1 MISEYYTNSEE
12 EQMANPYGRILLP
25 LVTPFD
31 RNEEVDYEKYGQL
44 AEYVIAKKYCDSL
57 IVSGTTGEFNTL
69 TVDERAKL
77 LETALKAAAGKV
89 PVIAGVGC
97 ASTRETVALAQKAEK
112 IGADCI
118 MIVAPFYCKPTQ
130 DAVYEHFKIVHDA
143 TNLPILLYNI
153 PIFTG
158 INMEPELV
166 RRLAALPRVVGIK
179 DEAGLNPIQITDYYL
194 ATKSVKPDFLLFNG
208 DDLMLMPTIPQGAM
222 GIVSGG
228 AQLVGDRIRKVFELY
243 ESGKNNEAMEVYRD
257 IFRLFRGFGVNGR
270 VHPNPMLRAAIEVVT
285 GIKVGPPRRPLDPIT
300 DSERRFLME
309 LLKEVKLI

>member
-1 MISEYYTNSEE
+1 MG
-12 EQMANPYGRILLP
+12 NPYGRILLP

-31 RNEEVDYEKYGQL
+31 CNEEVDYKKYIQL
-44 AEYVIAKKYCDSL
+44 IEYVIAKKYCDSL
-57 IVSGTTGEFNTL
+57 IVTGTTGEFNTL
-69 TVDERAKL
+69 TVDERARL
-77 LETALKAAAGKV
+77 LETALRAAAGKV

-97 ASTRETVALAQKAEK
+97 ASTRETVALAQKAER

-130 DAVYEHFKIVHDA
+130 DAIYEHFRIVHDA
-143 TNLPILLYNI
+143 TNIPILLYNI

-158 INMEPELV
+158 INMEPALV
-166 RRLAALPRVVGIK
+166 GRLAALPRVVGIK

-208 DDLMLMPTIPQGAM
+208 DDLMLMPTIPQGAV

-228 AQLVGDRIRKVFELY
+228 AHLVGDRIRKVFELY
-243 ESGKNNEAMEVYRD
+243 ETGKNTEAMEVYRD

-285 GIKVGPPRRPLDPIT
+285 GIEIGPPRRPLDPIT
-300 DSERRFLME
+300 DGERKFLMG
-309 LLKEVKLI
+309 LLKEVNLI

>member
-1 MISEYYTNSEE
+1 MISGYNMNIEE

-31 RNEEVDYEKYGQL
+31 RNEEVDYEKYKQL
-44 AEYVIAKKYCDSL
+44 AEYVIARKYCDSL
-57 IVSGTTGEFNTL
+57 IVTGTTGEFNTL
-69 TVDERAKL
+69 TVDERARL
-77 LETALKAAAGKV
+77 LETALKAAAGRV

-97 ASTRETVALAQKAEK
+97 ASTKETVALAQKAEK
-112 IGADCI
+112 IGANCI

-130 DAVYEHFKIVHDA
+130 DAVYEHFRIVHDA
-143 TNLPILLYNI
+143 TKLPILLYNI

-158 INMEPELV
+158 INMEPALV
-166 RRLAALPRVVGIK
+166 GRLAALARVVGIK

-228 AQLVGDRIRKVFELY
+228 AQLVGDRIRKVFDLY
-243 ESGKNNEAMEVYRD
+243 ESGKNTEAMEVYRD

-270 VHPNPMLRAAIEVVT
+270 IHPNPMLRAAIEVVT
-285 GIKVGPPRRPLDPIT
+285 GIKVGSPRRPLDPIT
-300 DSERRFLME
+300 DSERKFLME

>member
-1 MISEYYTNSEE
+1 MISEYHRKAEE
-12 EQMANPYGRILLP
+12 KQMANPYGRILVP

-31 RNEEVDYEKYGQL
+31 RNEEVDYVRYAQL
-44 AEYVIAKKYCDSL
+44 AEYVIAQKYCDSL
-57 IVSGTTGEFNTL
+57 VVTGTTGEFNTL
-69 TVDERAKL
+69 TADERAKL
-77 LETALKAAAGKV
+77 FETALKAAAGRV

-130 DAVYEHFKIVHDA
+130 DAVYEHFRIVHDA

-158 INMEPELV
+158 INMEPALV
-166 RRLAALPRVVGIK
+166 GRLAALPRVVGIK
-179 DEAGLNPIQITDYYL
+179 DEAGLNPVQITDYYL
-194 ATKSVKPDFLLFNG
+194 ATRSVKPDFLLFNG
-208 DDLMLMPTIPQGAM
+208 DDLMLMPTLVQGAI

-228 AQLVGDRIRKVFELY
+228 AHLVGDRIRKIFDLY
-243 ESGKNNEAMEVYRD
+243 EEGKNQEAMEVYRG

-270 VHPNPMLRAAIEVVT
+270 IHPNPMLRAAIEVVT
-285 GIKVGPPRRPLDPIT
+285 GIKIGPPRRPLDPIT
-300 DSERRFLME
+300 DSEREFLIG
-309 LLKEVKLI
+309 LLKETKLI

>member
-1 MISEYYTNSEE
+1 MG
-12 EQMANPYGRILLP
+12 NPYGRILLP

-31 RNEEVDYEKYGQL
+31 CNEEVDYEKYTQL
-44 AEYVIAKKYCDSL
+44 IEYVIAKKYCDSL
-57 IVSGTTGEFNTL
+57 IVTGTTGEFNTL
-69 TVDERAKL
+69 TVDERARL

-97 ASTRETVALAQKAEK
+97 ASTRETVALAQKAER

-130 DAVYEHFKIVHDA
+130 DAIYEHFRIVHDT
-143 TNLPILLYNI
+143 TNIPILLYNI

-158 INMEPELV
+158 INMEPALV
-166 RRLAALPRVVGIK
+166 GRLAALPRVVGIK

-208 DDLMLMPTIPQGAM
+208 DDLMLMPTIPQGAV

-228 AQLVGDRIRKVFELY
+228 AHLVGDRIRKVFELY
-243 ESGKNNEAMEVYRD
+243 ETGKNTEAMEVYRD

-285 GIKVGPPRRPLDPIT
+285 GIEIGPPRRPLDPIT
-300 DSERRFLME
+300 NGERKFLMG
-309 LLKEVKLI
+309 LLKEVNLI

>member
-1 MISEYYTNSEE
+1 MG
-12 EQMANPYGRILLP
+12 NPYGRILLP

-31 RNEEVDYEKYGQL
+31 RNEEVDYEKYAEL
-44 AEYVIAKKYCDSL
+44 IEYVIAKKYCDSL
-57 IVSGTTGEFNTL
+57 IVTGTTGEFNTL
-69 TVDERAKL
+69 TVDERAML
-77 LETALKAAAGKV
+77 LKTALKAAAGKV

-112 IGADCI
+112 MGTDCI

-130 DAVYEHFKIVHDA
+130 DAVYEHFRIVHDA
-143 TNLPILLYNI
+143 TNIPILLYNI

-158 INMEPELV
+158 INMEPALV
-166 RRLAALPRVVGIK
+166 GRLAALPRVVGIK

-194 ATKSVKPDFLLFNG
+194 ATKSIKPDFLLFNG
-208 DDLMLMPTIPQGAM
+208 DDLMLMPTIPQGAV

-228 AQLVGDRIRKVFELY
+228 AHLVGDRIRKVFELY
-243 ESGKNNEAMEVYRD
+243 ETGKNTEAMEVYRD

-285 GIKVGPPRRPLDPIT
+285 GIEIGPPRRPLDPIT
-300 DSERRFLME
+300 DGERKFLMG
-309 LLKEVKLI
+309 LLKEVNLI

>member
-1 MISEYYTNSEE
+1 MG
-12 EQMANPYGRILLP
+12 NPYGRILLP

-31 RNEEVDYEKYGQL
+31 RNEEVDYEKYAQL
-44 AEYVIAKKYCDSL
+44 IEYVIAKKYCDSL
-57 IVSGTTGEFNTL
+57 IVTGTTGEFNTL
-69 TVDERAKL
+69 TVDERAML
-77 LETALKAAAGKV
+77 LKTALKAAAGKV
-89 PVIAGVGC
+89 PIIAGVGC

-112 IGADCI
+112 MGADCI

-130 DAVYEHFKIVHDA
+130 DAVYEHFRIVHDA
-143 TNLPILLYNI
+143 TNIPILLYNI

-158 INMEPELV
+158 INMEPALV
-166 RRLAALPRVVGIK
+166 GKLAALPRVIGIK

-208 DDLMLMPTIPQGAM
+208 DDLMLMPTIPQGAV

-228 AQLVGDRIRKVFELY
+228 AHLVGDRIRKVFELY
-243 ESGKNNEAMEVYRD
+243 EQGKNTEAMEVYRD

-285 GIKVGPPRRPLDPIT
+285 GIKIGPPRRPLDPIT
-300 DSERRFLME
+300 DGERKFLME
-309 LLKEVKLI
+309 LLKEVNLI

>member
-1 MISEYYTNSEE
+1 MG
-12 EQMANPYGRILLP
+12 NPYGRILLP

-31 RNEEVDYEKYGQL
+31 RNEEVDYEKYAQL
-44 AEYVIAKKYCDSL
+44 IEYVIANKYCDSL
-57 IVSGTTGEFNTL
+57 IVTGTTGEFNTL
-69 TVDERAKL
+69 TVDERAML
-77 LETALKAAAGKV
+77 LKTALKAAAGKV
-89 PVIAGVGC
+89 PIIAGVGC

-112 IGADCI
+112 MGADCI

-130 DAVYEHFKIVHDA
+130 DAVYEHFRIVHDA
-143 TNLPILLYNI
+143 TNIPILLYNI

-158 INMEPELV
+158 INMEPALV
-166 RRLAALPRVVGIK
+166 GKLAALPRVIGIK

-208 DDLMLMPTIPQGAM
+208 DDLMLMPTIPQGAV

-228 AQLVGDRIRKVFELY
+228 AHLVGDRIRKVFELY
-243 ESGKNNEAMEVYRD
+243 EQGKNTEAMEVYRD

-285 GIKVGPPRRPLDPIT
+285 GIKIGPPRRPLDPIT
-300 DSERRFLME
+300 DGERKFLME
-309 LLKEVKLI
+309 LLKEVNLI

>member
-1 MISEYYTNSEE
+1 
-12 EQMANPYGRILLP
+12 MANPYGRILLP

-208 DDLMLMPTIPQGAM
+208 DDLMLMPTIPQGAV

-228 AQLVGDRIRKVFELY
+228 AHLVGDRIRKVFDLY
-243 ESGKNNEAMEVYRD
+243 ESGKNAEAMEVYRD

-285 GIKVGPPRRPLDPIT
+285 GITIGPPRRPLDPIT
-300 DSERRFLME
+300 DAERRFLME
-309 LLKEVKLI
+309 LLKEVRLI